1 MQISFDKI
9 PVETVP
15 HMRGGEKEV
24 FLQKFIH
31 GPMKVL
37 RGVLPPG
44 ATIGPH
50 VHETNSEVIY
60 ILSGTGK
67 VLFRDTWE
75 PLAPG
80 ACHYCHK
87 GESHSLVNDSGEALT
102 FFAVVPE
109 Q

>member
-9 PVETVP
+9 PVETVS

-24 FLQKFIH
+24 FLQKFTH

-80 ACHYCHK
+80 ACHYCPK

>member
-1 MQISFDKI
+1 MEISFDKI

-15 HMRGGEKEV
+15 HMRGERKRS
-24 FLQKFIH
+24 FAKIH
-31 GPMKVL
+31 PRAHEGPP
-37 RGVLPPG
+37 GVLPPG
-44 ATIGPH
+44 PPSAPH

-80 ACHYCHK
+80 ACHYCPK